1 MIGLFKRPS
10 PAPRPDTAALGQ
22 AVLALGVPAR
32 SVVPLGCL
40 GVAFDKAGATR
51 RIEPGGRI
59 ELAAHERA
67 LCFHPGPYSVALTPF
82 ASAPELGLQLD
93 FIVDAADPRVTQ
105 QRFDLYLASEAGEQ
119 VTLSAFA
126 GAIEMA
132 LQRELAQGNLELPP
146 CTSPDEWNQFRAGFN
161 RLLYQRFGVTVEDC
175 LPVDLADRVD
185 YAQLLLARAACGAA
199 AAPGPVANP
208 VALGA
213 SALADAQALR
223 RLFLELPSVT
233 CALRLV
239 PLAPGQA
246 TFRQHQLLLQRL
258 DHARLLFETMPP
270 LALLAPGQAL
280 GSARQ
285 ATRSAHSAGAVAALD
300 EAWALAAR
308 FAQTPQERWLDDAD
322 RIIANL
328 EHHGAGRKD
337 AP

>member
-1 MIGLFKRPS
+1 MLGLFKCPS
-10 PAPRPDTAALGQ
+10 PAQRPDTAALGQ
-22 AVLALGVPAR
+22 AMLALGVPAR
-32 SVVPLGCL
+32 SLVPQGCL
-40 GVAFDKAGATR
+40 GLAFNKAGATR
-51 RIEPGGRI
+51 RIEQGGRI

-67 LCFHPGPYSVALTPF
+67 FCFHPGPYSIDITPF

-93 FIVDAADPRVTQ
+93 FVVDAADPRVTQ

-119 VTLSAFA
+119 VTLSDFA
-126 GAIEMA
+126 AAIEIA

-146 CTSPDEWNQFRAGFN
+146 CTSPDEWHQFRAGFN

-175 LPVDLADRVD
+175 LPVDLAHRVD
-185 YAQLLLARAACGAA
+185 YAQLLLARAACGAVA
-199 AAPGPVANP
+199 DPGAVVSPVA
-208 VALGA
+208 VAA
-213 SALADAQALR
+213 FALVDAQALR

-233 CALRLV
+233 SAWRLV

-280 GSARQ
+280 DSARQ
-285 ATRSAHSAGAVAALD
+285 AARSAHSAGAVAALD

-308 FAQTPQERWLDDAD
+308 FAQTPLARWLDDAD
-322 RIIANL
+322 RILANL

-337 AP
+337 AA